1 MDVQLC
7 LEELV
12 GSQGSYNI
20 QAQALYHFIVLLI
33 VLILLF
39 NILRERYAISY
50 FDLTIG

>member
-20 QAQALYHFIVLLI
+20 QAQALYRFIVLLI

-39 NILRERYAISY
+39 RILREEWAIHY
-50 FDLTIG
+50 LDLIVG